1 MVLKI
6 IENKKIKANQK
17 EFNRFLER
25 YHNNEKTFT
34 IDCDH
39 INLDYFN
46 SESYVTIRHKKPNK
60 ESIYYTSFF
69 KEKDEITYLFG
80 LAREP
85 VVWTSSYMDMGAQ
98 IRPKLVAVL
107 NLEDS
112 SKSNIVFAEDSEEYN
127 NVILLRIDCSQ
138 LNNDELTVLKNKNK
152 ITKLKN
158 GKGFINFGAIGD
170 FTTLKNIRN
179 FISNVT
185 FEYDNGL
192 YAKII
197 NVSIPINNSFTKPDS
212 DVLKDRFYNFDKLDS
227 DVVVIDPNEDADDSN
242 QKDSEDKLNDLS
254 GSKDYSA
261 LNNDY
266 SGLNKDGLTL
276 NESYSLSNKDNSS
289 SNKNKSDLK
298 EENSSLE
305 KLVKPESKLNSS
317 LDLVSNMI
325 SELDSDIE
333 SSLNSNL
340 APIHSS
346 SSDLY
351 RNYLIEDNEIYLEMS
366 ISKDEF
372 FKMMK
377 FLYVLIDTYT
387 LILNN
392 IEVLDTGDG
401 LLNICSSILME
412 DESNIKIIEAFLIN
426 NDFEN
431 D

>member
-6 IENKKIKANQK
+6 IEDKKIKANQK
-17 EFNRFLER
+17 EFDKFLER
-25 YHNNEKTFT
+25 FHINKKTFT
-34 IDCDH
+34 VDCDH

-46 SESYVTIRHKKPNK
+46 SESYVTIRHRKPNK

-69 KEKDEITYLFG
+69 KEKDEVTYLFG

-85 VVWTSSYMDMGAQ
+85 VVWTSSYMDMGSQ
-98 IRPKLVAVL
+98 IRPNLVAVL

-112 SKSNIVFAEDSEEYN
+112 SKSNIVFAEDSEGLK

-152 ITKLKN
+152 ITKLVD
-158 GKGFINFGAIGD
+158 GKGFINFGAINE
-170 FTTLKNIRN
+170 FNTLKNIRN
-179 FISNVT
+179 FISNVQ

-197 NVSIPINNSFTKPDS
+197 NVSIPINNSFSKPDS

-227 DVVVIDPNEDADDSN
+227 DVIVIDPNEEEDDSN
-242 QKDSEDKLNDLS
+242 QGDSEDKLNDLS
-254 GSKDYSA
+254 DSKDYSA
-261 LNNDY
+261 LDKDY
-266 SGLNKDGLTL
+266 SGL
-276 NESYSLSNKDNSS
+276 NKDNSS
-289 SNKNKSDLK
+289 SNKNNFNLEK
-298 EENSSLE
+298 ENSSLE
-305 KLVKPESKLNSS
+305 KIVKPESILNTS

-325 SELDSDIE
+325 YDLDSDIE
-333 SSLNSNL
+333 SRLNSDL
-340 APIHSS
+340 EPSSSS

-351 RNYLIEDNEIYLEMS
+351 RNYIIEDNEIYLEMS

-372 FKMMK
+372 FKMMR
-377 FLYVLIDTYT
+377 FLYILIDSYA
-387 LILNN
+387 LELNN

-426 NDFEN
+426 NNFEN

>member
-17 EFNRFLER
+17 EFDRFLER
-25 YHNNEKTFT
+25 FHNNKKTFT
-34 IDCDH
+34 VDCDH

-46 SESYVTIRHKKPNK
+46 SESYVTIRHKKPSK
-60 ESIYYTSFF
+60 DSIYYTSFF
-69 KEKDEITYLFG
+69 KERDEVTYLFG
-80 LAREP
+80 LAREN
-85 VVWTSSYMDMGAQ
+85 VVCTSSYMDMGAQ
-98 IRPKLVAVL
+98 IRPTLVAVL

-112 SKSNIVFAEDSEEYN
+112 SKSTIVFAEDSEEYN

-152 ITKLKN
+152 ITKLKD

-197 NVSIPINNSFTKPDS
+197 NVSIPINNSFSKPDS

-227 DVVVIDPNEDADDSN
+227 DLVVIDPNEDDDSN
-242 QKDSEDKLNDLS
+242 KRDSEDKLNDLS
-254 GSKDYSA
+254 DSKDNST
-261 LNNDY
+261 LDKDY
-266 SGLNKDGLTL
+266 SGLNKD
-276 NESYSLSNKDNSS
+276 NSS
-289 SNKNKSDLK
+289 LNKNNLNLEK
-298 EENSSLE
+298 ENSSLE
-305 KLVKPESKLNSS
+305 KILKPESKLNSS

-325 SELDSDIE
+325 SDLDSDIE
-333 SSLNSNL
+333 SRLNSDL
-340 APIHSS
+340 ESS
-346 SSDLY
+346 SSSFSDLY

-377 FLYVLIDTYT
+377 FLYVLIDSYR
-387 LILNN
+387 LELNN

-426 NDFEN
+426 NDFGN